1 MPCIDLQPS
10 DLEVTIMQKAI
21 RYEELNTDSLKAGAY
36 RRAIV
41 PLGSCESHGGH
52 LPFGTDAMIAR
63 DLALAVGERLQRTF
77 VLPPTW
83 FGMSEHYRHL
93 PMSISL
99 STDTATRLFSDIF
112 RSLAHWGI
120 EEVIVINGHDGN
132 LPCLEIAARNS
143 RQSNP
148 KMRIAALATWWST
161 VTKLLP
167 RETFGS
173 IRGMGHGGEGET
185 SLALALFPNLVDVRK
200 GRRAIPHTDR
210 HIIEYLTFE
219 ELTDCGSTGD
229 PTAATVEKGRAMRD
243 ALVKCVI
250 DFVEM
255 VDRNGWDHRGPA

>member
-1 MPCIDLQPS
+1 
-10 DLEVTIMQKAI
+10 MQDAI
-21 RYEELNTDSLKAGAY
+21 RYEELNTDSLQAGAY

-63 DLALAVGERLQRTF
+63 DLALAVGERLERTF

-143 RQSNP
+143 RQSHP
-148 KMRIAALATWWST
+148 GMRIAALATWWST

-173 IRGMGHGGEGET
+173 LRGMGHGGEGET
-185 SLALALFPNLVDVRK
+185 SLALALFPDLVDVTK

-210 HIIEYLTFE
+210 HIVQYWTFE
-219 ELTDCGSTGD
+219 ELSDGGSTGD
-229 PTAATVEKGRAMRD
+229 PSAATADKGRSMRD
-243 ALVKCVI
+243 ALVNCV
-250 DFVEM
+250 VEFIEKIE
-255 VDRNGWDHRGPA
+255 RNGWDYRSAPAKSRNA

>member
-1 MPCIDLQPS
+1 MS
-10 DLEVTIMQKAI
+10 DTI

-63 DLALAVGERLQRTF
+63 DLALAVGERLPHTF

-93 PMSISL
+93 PMAVSL

-120 EEVIVINGHDGN
+120 EEVVVINGHDGN

-143 RQSNP
+143 RQSHP
-148 KMRIAALATWWST
+148 DMRIAALATWWST
-161 VTKLLP
+161 VTRLLP
-167 RETFGS
+167 RETFGPG
-173 IRGMGHGGEGET
+173 RGMGHGGEGET
-185 SLALALFPNLVDVRK
+185 SLALALFPDLVDVTM
-200 GRRAIPHTDR
+200 GRRAIPQTDR
-210 HIIEYLTFE
+210 HIVQYWTFD

-229 PTAATVEKGRAMRD
+229 PSTATIEKGRLMRD
-243 ALVKCVI
+243 ALVNCVI
-250 DFVEM
+250 EFIERVE
-255 VDRNGWDHRGPA
+255 RNGWCYRGSA